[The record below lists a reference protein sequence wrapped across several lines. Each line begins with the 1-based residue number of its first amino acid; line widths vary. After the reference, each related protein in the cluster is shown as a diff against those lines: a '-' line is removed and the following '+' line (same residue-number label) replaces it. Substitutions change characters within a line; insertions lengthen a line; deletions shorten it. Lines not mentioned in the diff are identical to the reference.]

1 MKRLLIDN
9 KGARQLVDEGK
20 DLHTHGGVVKKEQLE
35 AVNHAGQVETHMGKK
50 FFILK
55 PSIIDFIEKMEKR
68 AQIVYPK
75 DSAMV
80 IGLTGLTSGSR
91 VVEAGTGV
99 AGMTLMLANAV
110 KPEGKVYTYEI
121 RKEHQD
127 QAREHLE
134 EAGLIDYVEMKS
146 QNIYEGID
154 EKDVDLVFLDLSEP
168 WLASEHAA
176 KALKFGGYLVCYSP
190 SIEQIKKFV
199 VALPKAF
206 QDTQTI
212 EIIFREWEVSEQR
225 CRPNTR
231 MIGHTGFIT
240 ITRKLGTAKECSPE
254 SESPE

>member
-1 MKRLLIDN
+1 MKRLLIDK
-9 KGARQLVDEGK
+9 KGRRQLVDEGK

-35 AVNHAGQVETHMGKK
+35 AVNHAGEVETHMGKK

-68 AQIVYPK
+68 AQIIYPK
-75 DSAMV
+75 DSAMI

-110 KPEGKVYTYEI
+110 MPEGKVYSYEI

-134 EAGLIDYVEMKS
+134 EAGLLDYVELKDKS
-146 QNIYEGID
+146 IYEGID
-154 EKDVDLVFLDLSEP
+154 EKDIDVVILDLPEP

-176 KALKFGGYLVCYSP
+176 KALVFGGYLVCYSP

-199 VALPKAF
+199 TSLPKEF

-212 EIIFREWEVSEQR
+212 EVILREWEVSEQR

-231 MIGHTGFIT
+231 MVGHTGFIT
-240 ITRKLGTAKECSPE
+240 ITRKLQEAKASSTEE
-254 SESPE
+254 